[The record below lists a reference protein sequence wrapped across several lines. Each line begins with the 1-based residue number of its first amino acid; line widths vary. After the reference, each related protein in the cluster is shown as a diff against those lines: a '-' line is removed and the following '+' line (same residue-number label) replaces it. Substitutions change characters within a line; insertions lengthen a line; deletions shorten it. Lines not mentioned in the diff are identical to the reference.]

1 MFFKESQKY
10 FEETTQQKEL
20 EHQSLKDMVRTK
32 EAEIEQKDEDLK
44 QIIVK
49 HERDMQQIMSKGEV
63 NIQDEVR
70 TASKVPMNNNVFRE
84 VYYGLF
90 TAYGTGNETGTEN
103 GTGNNGP

>member
-1 MFFKESQKY
+1 MDTILFSFFFFKESQKY

-32 EAEIEQKDEDLK
+32 ETEIVQKDEDLR

-70 TASKVPMNNNVFRE
+70 TATKVPLNTSRTRKSSCVNAR
-84 VYYGLF
+84 GIPP
-90 TAYGTGNETGTEN
+90 AA
-103 GTGNNGP
+103 